1 MYDVLV
7 SADDQKNLVQHSSDH
22 AASVDGRYLS
32 SAFEGFININEYI
45 ELFTMKVNERIYNLK
60 QKSSKSFF

>member
-7 SADDQKNLVQHSSDH
+7 SADDQKILVQHSSDH

-45 ELFTMKVNERIYNLK
+45 EYVHNEGK
-60 QKSSKSFF
+60 